1 MGLGQLAS
9 IIGGR
14 RRRRSRRRKSRK
26 TARKRRKPRKTV
38 RKRRKSRKTKRR
50 RRRNKRGGQRGGELD
65 KRGRRC
71 ADPSNKKPLKFCAWH
86 QKCQTS
92 SPSGPVNNCV
102 STRCLEGQM
111 YHQKKSIMSPVA
123 ICTDM

>member
-50 RRRNKRGGQRGGELD
+50 RRKNKYQRGGI
-65 KRGRRC
+65 KRCKRNERLIKDSPYGKLNPDQHYCTQVCNPGRHKR
-71 ADPSNKKPLKFCAWH
+71 L
-86 QKCQTS
+86 
-92 SPSGPVNNCV
+92 GICV
-102 STRCLEGQM
+102 
-111 YHQKKSIMSPVA
+111 
-123 ICTDM
+123 DD